1 LRQKNCPKI
10 KVCNHPFNPLLSKE
24 GKEGRLTCFQ
34 NQRTLIRKTKLLEIV
49 IIVLLAQT
57 NLLLAKD
64 ISVSA
69 TVDRNSIYLDDVIT
83 FSVKIEGTR
92 DFPTVPSPQSDG
104 FVIISG
110 PSQSSNIQII
120 NGAMSASKTIQWRL
134 APTKTGKQE
143 IKAISV
149 KSRRKNYRTKAV
161 SVTVSDRKAA
171 TPAPRTGNIP
181 TPRTQAPR
189 RIESGQYNIFLKANL
204 SKTTL
209 YKGEELIVSF
219 ELYFQNV
226 RNFATQKLP
235 DARGFWTEQFPENRN
250 PSIASVVLNGI
261 AYKRATLR
269 RLALFPT
276 TTGDLV
282 IDPMLINCEVVVPSQ
297 RRRSVFDDFFDD
309 PFFRDPFFSN
319 TKTVEV
325 RSEPISVQV
334 KELPVAGKPAE
345 FSGAVGNFVIES
357 EIDTL
362 QTKQNQA
369 LILRYK
375 ISGSGNI
382 NAVKL
387 APLQLPAN
395 VEIFEPKIER
405 TLNNK
410 GKSIRGSVAY
420 EYILIPR
427 SSGRLRIPSL
437 NYVYFDPIRKRYQS
451 IKAAGFNIDVQALDQ
466 ALVAHN
472 AGFSK
477 AEVSLLGS
485 DIRFIIRDNPN
496 WQRLGTTVF
505 TRFWFWFI
513 NILALFVII
522 GSILFR
528 WWVDKLET
536 NSLFARKRRALSGAL
551 TILKEVEKDIAENE
565 SDDVCNKLDRGLI
578 GFVSDRSGLP
588 SSGIGPK
595 EIHGALIDHNV
606 DVVLVESADNF
617 LKELEQYRFL
627 PGELNDKDYRRLL
640 DTANEIIGKL
650 SKVI

>member
-1 LRQKNCPKI
+1 MKFALQWM
-10 KVCNHPFNPLLSKE
+10 
-24 GKEGRLTCFQ
+24 
-34 NQRTLIRKTKLLEIV
+34 
-49 IIVLLAQT
+49 IIVLLVQS

-69 TVDRNSIYLDDVIT
+69 SVDRNSIYLDDVIT
-83 FSVKIEGTR
+83 FSVKIDGTR
-92 DFPTVPSPQSDG
+92 DFPAVPSPQSDG

-110 PSQSSNIQII
+110 PSQSSSIQII
-120 NGAMSASKTIQWRL
+120 NGEMSASKTIQWRL

-143 IKAISV
+143 IKPISV
-149 KSRRKNYRTKAV
+149 KYRRKNYRTRAV
-161 SVTVSDRKAA
+161 SVTVSDRKAT

-181 TPRTQAPR
+181 APQTHAPR
-189 RIESGQYNIFLKANL
+189 RAESGKYNIFLKANV
-204 SKTTL
+204 SKHTL
-209 YKGEELIVSF
+209 YKGEELIISF
-219 ELYFQNV
+219 DLYFQNV

-235 DARGFWTEQFPENRN
+235 DARGFWTEQFPEKRN
-250 PSIASVVLNGI
+250 PTIESVVLNGI

-282 IDPMLINCEVVVPSQ
+282 IDPMLINCEIVVPSQ

-309 PFFRDPFFSN
+309 SFFRDPFFSS

-325 RSEPISVQV
+325 RSEPVSVHV
-334 KELPVAGKPAE
+334 KELPVAGKPAG

-362 QTKQNQA
+362 QTKQDQA
-369 LILRYK
+369 LTLRYK

-387 APLQLPAN
+387 PPLKLPAN

-405 TLNNK
+405 TINNK
-410 GKSIRGSVAY
+410 GKSIRGSVSY
-420 EYILIPR
+420 EYVLIPR

-437 NYVYFDPIRKRYQS
+437 NYVYFNPIVKRYQS
-451 IKAAGFNIDVQALDQ
+451 GAAAGFNIDVKPLDQ

-477 AEVSLLGS
+477 EEVSLLGS

-505 TRFWFWFI
+505 TRFRFWFV
-513 NILALFVII
+513 NILSLFVII

-536 NSLFARKRRALSGAL
+536 NSLFARKRRALSGVL
-551 TILKEVEKDIAENE
+551 TILKDVEKDIAGNE
-565 SDDVCNKLDRGLI
+565 LDDVCNKLDRGLT
-578 GFVSDRSGLP
+578 GFISDRSGLP

-595 EIHGALIDHNV
+595 EIHRALIDKNV
-606 DVVLVESADNF
+606 DIVLAESVDKI

-627 PGELNDKDYRRLL
+627 PGELTDKDYRRLL
-640 DTANEIIGKL
+640 DTTSEIIGEL

>member
-1 LRQKNCPKI
+1 MR
-10 KVCNHPFNPLLSKE
+10 KE
-24 GKEGRLTCFQ
+24 WLIYFQ
-34 NQRTLIRKTKLLEIV
+34 NQRTLIHKTKLLEIV
-49 IIVLLAQT
+49 VIMLLAQA

-69 TVDRNSIYLDDVIT
+69 SVDRNSIHLDDVIT
-83 FSVKIEGTR
+83 FSIKIEGTR
-92 DFPTVPSPQSDG
+92 DFPAVPSPQSDG

-120 NGAMSASKTIQWRL
+120 NGEMSASKTIQWRL

-143 IKAISV
+143 IKPISI
-149 KSRRKNYRTKAV
+149 KYRRKNYQTKAV
-161 SVTVSDRKAA
+161 SVMVMDPKTT
-171 TPAPRTGNIP
+171 TPAPQTGNIP
-181 TPRTQAPR
+181 TPRTQASR
-189 RIESGQYNIFLKANL
+189 RTESSQYNIFLKADV

-219 ELYFQNV
+219 DLYFQNV

-235 DARGFWTEQFPENRN
+235 DARGFWTEQFPEKRN
-250 PSIASVVLNGI
+250 PTIESVVLNGI
-261 AYKRATLR
+261 AYKRSTLR

-282 IDPMLINCEVVVPSQ
+282 IDPMVINCEIVVPSQ

-309 PFFRDPFFSN
+309 PFFRDPFFSS

-325 RSEPISVQV
+325 SSEPVSVHV
-334 KELPVAGKPAE
+334 KDLPVAGKPAG

-357 EIDTL
+357 VIDTL
-362 QTKQNQA
+362 QTKQDQA
-369 LILRYK
+369 LTLRYK

-387 APLQLPAN
+387 PPLKLPAN

-405 TLNNK
+405 TINNK
-410 GKSIRGSVAY
+410 GKSIRGSVSY
-420 EYILIPR
+420 EYVLITR

-437 NYVYFDPIRKRYQS
+437 NYVYFDPIVKRYQS
-451 IKAAGFNIDVQALDQ
+451 SNATGFNIDVKPLDQ
-466 ALVAHN
+466 GLAAHN

-477 AEVSLLGS
+477 EEVFLLGS

-496 WQRLGTTVF
+496 WQRLGSTVF

-513 NILALFVII
+513 NILSLLVIT

-551 TILKEVEKDIAENE
+551 TILKDVEKDIAVHEL
-565 SDDVCNKLDRGLI
+565 DDVCNKLDRGLT
-578 GFVSDRSGLP
+578 GFVSDRSGMP

-595 EIHGALIDHNV
+595 EIHRALIDNNV
-606 DVVLVESADNF
+606 DIVLTESVDNL

-627 PGELNDKDYRRLL
+627 PGELSDKDYRRLL
-640 DTANEIIGKL
+640 DTANEIIGRL

>member
-1 LRQKNCPKI
+1 MSVMKSILRWLI
-10 KVCNHPFNPLLSKE
+10 IILL
-24 GKEGRLTCFQ
+24 
-34 NQRTLIRKTKLLEIV
+34 V
-49 IIVLLAQT
+49 QT

-64 ISVSA
+64 ISISA

-120 NGAMSASKTIQWRL
+120 NGEMSASKTIQWRL

-143 IKAISV
+143 IKPVSV
-149 KSRRKNYRTKAV
+149 KYLRKVYRTKAV

-181 TPRTQAPR
+181 VPQTHDPR
-189 RIESGQYNIFLKANL
+189 RAENGKYNIFLKANV
-204 SKTTL
+204 SKNTL

-219 ELYFQNV
+219 DLYFQNV

-235 DARGFWTEQFPENRN
+235 DARGFWTEQFPEKRN
-250 PSIASVVLNGI
+250 PTIESVVLNGI

-282 IDPMLINCEVVVPSQ
+282 IDPMVITCEIVVPSQ

-309 PFFRDPFFSN
+309 SFFRDPFFSN
-319 TKTVEV
+319 TKTLEV
-325 RSEPISVQV
+325 RSEPVSVHV
-334 KELPVAGKPAE
+334 EELPVAGKPAG
-345 FSGAVGNFVIES
+345 FSGAVGDFVIES
-357 EIDTL
+357 VIDTL
-362 QTKQNQA
+362 QTKQDQA
-369 LILRYK
+369 LTLRYK

-387 APLQLPAN
+387 PPLKLPAN

-405 TLNNK
+405 TINNK
-410 GKSIRGSVAY
+410 GKSIRGSVSY
-420 EYILIPR
+420 EYVLIPR

-437 NYVYFDPIRKRYQS
+437 NYVYFNPIVKHYQS
-451 IKAAGFNIDVQALDQ
+451 GTAAGFNIDVKPLDQ
-466 ALVAHN
+466 ALAAHN

-477 AEVSLLGS
+477 EEVSLLGS

-505 TRFWFWFI
+505 SRFWFWFI
-513 NILALFVII
+513 NVLSLFIII

-551 TILKEVEKDIAENE
+551 TILKDVEKDIAENE
-565 SDDVCNKLDRGLI
+565 LDNVCNKLDRGLT
-578 GFVSDRSGLP
+578 GFISDRSGLP

-595 EIHGALIDHNV
+595 EIHRALIDNNV
-606 DVVLVESADNF
+606 DTVLAESVDNL

-627 PGELNDKDYRRLL
+627 PGELTDKDYRRLL
-640 DTANEIIGKL
+640 DTASEIIGGL